1 MNGEYSRK
9 AHGKF
14 LLTGEYLVLKG
25 AEALAVPLSLGQSM
39 LAVPNDGDSIY
50 WESFAPG
57 GKWMEA
63 ALHAPSLQRLAGG
76 DIAKAER
83 LADVI
88 REIRKQNPD
97 FWTRGGR
104 WVRSD
109 LDFDPAFGMGSSST
123 FLALLCDAAGVDPF
137 PVLQATFGG
146 SGYDLACAFA
156 QGPIIYT
163 LKDHKPTVK
172 PVSLSINVTK
182 HLLFV
187 YSGNKMVSS
196 GEVKK
201 FGTIFVDEA
210 LIQRMT
216 EITRNAAS
224 ADNLKDFAGLM
235 MEHEQ
240 MLGEILEQP
249 TLRSRFPDFE
259 GAVKSMGAWGGDFF
273 LAMAEDTEQAAD
285 YFRNKGFNPVYTY
298 EEIVL
303 SA

>member
-1 MNGEYSRK
+1 M
-9 AHGKF
+9 
-14 LLTGEYLVLKG
+14 LTGEYLVLKG
-25 AEALAVPLSLGQSM
+25 AEALAVPLNLGQSM
-39 LAVPNDGDSIY
+39 LAVPNEGDSIY

-63 ALHAPSLQRLAGG
+63 ALHAPSLQKLAGE
-76 DIAKAER
+76 DVAKAER

-88 REIRKQNPD
+88 REIRKQNPE

-137 PVLQATFGG
+137 SVLQATFGG

-156 QGPIIYT
+156 RGPIIYT
-163 LKDHKPTVK
+163 LKDNKPTVK
-172 PVSLSINVTK
+172 SVSLSINVTQ

-187 YSGNKMVSS
+187 YSGNKMISS

-201 FGTIFVDEA
+201 FGTIPVDEA

-216 EITRNAAS
+216 KITRNAAA

-235 MEHEQ
+235 TEHEQ

-259 GAVKSMGAWGGDFF
+259 GTVKSMGAWGGDFF
-273 LAMAEDTEQAAD
+273 LAMAEDVEKAAA